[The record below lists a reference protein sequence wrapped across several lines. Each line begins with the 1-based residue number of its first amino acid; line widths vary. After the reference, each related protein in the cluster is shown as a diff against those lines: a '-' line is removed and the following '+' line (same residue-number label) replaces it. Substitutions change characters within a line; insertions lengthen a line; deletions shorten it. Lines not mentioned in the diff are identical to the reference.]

1 MTDPAMIRLVLPA
14 HLRRLADISGEV
26 ELRCAGQPTQRL
38 VLDQLETSY
47 PMLRGT
53 IRDQATGRRRAFM
66 RFFGCGQDLSHEPPD
81 APLPAAIAAGTEP
94 YLIVGAM
101 AGG

>member
-1 MTDPAMIRLVLPA
+1 MIRVVLPA
-14 HLRRLADISGEV
+14 HLRRLAGIGGEV
-26 ELRCAGQPTQRL
+26 TLSCASQPTQRL
-38 VLDQLETSY
+38 VLDELEAAY

-53 IRDQATGRRRAFM
+53 IRDQITGNRRAYI
-66 RFFGCGQDLSHEPPD
+66 RYFGCGLDLSHELPD
-81 APLPAAIAAGTEP
+81 APLPAAIAAGTEA

>member
-1 MTDPAMIRLVLPA
+1 MIKVELPA
-14 HLRRLADISGEV
+14 HLLTLARVTGEV
-26 ELRCAGQPTQRL
+26 HLDVTAPITQRTI
-38 VLDQLETSY
+38 LDALEARF

-53 IRDQATGRRRAFM
+53 IRDQATGRRRAFV
-66 RFFGCGQDLSHEPPD
+66 RFYACQEDLSHEDPD
-81 APLPAAIAAGTEP
+81 APLPADVASGEEP